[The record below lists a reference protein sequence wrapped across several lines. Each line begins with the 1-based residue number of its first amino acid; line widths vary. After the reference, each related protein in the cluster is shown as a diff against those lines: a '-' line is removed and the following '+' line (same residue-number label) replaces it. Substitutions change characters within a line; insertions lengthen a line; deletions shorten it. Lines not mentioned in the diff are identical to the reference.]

1 MFVLWGKGCELVKR
15 RSLEKVESFRGRQKM
30 GMEWEEGN
38 KRVIEDKKRLRKK
51 FQVLGWFV
59 IPDVARRLHQ

>member
-1 MFVLWGKGCELVKR
+1 
-15 RSLEKVESFRGRQKM
+15 M

-51 FQVLGWFV
+51 CQVLGWFV